1 MQLFAPAFRQLFPIL
16 LSLPFLFFSCSTE
29 VDINAEPRDIWSVYG
44 VLNPRS
50 ATQDLRIS
58 AGFLP
63 EGNAEEAAGRD
74 DLSVKGLRVVLR
86 QGSREW
92 VATEIDSV
100 AKDSGLFFPF
110 TTIYRF
116 QTAGAQA
123 LTPGLRCDLEVTK
136 ADQPEFRLTAYTF
149 VPQDLTFSSP
159 TITPG
164 PGGQRCLRQVSLDEE
179 FRVSFNTGNALGFE
193 VRAFLDYQENG
204 VAKVADYGP
213 TPMFTSGV
221 RCRSEGT
228 SMCYQFRAKEIIQA
242 FFQDMD
248 PNPNFVYTYGV
259 TEATRCNDIPAN
271 LPDDFRF
278 EVTAIDTA
286 LALYR
291 QANNPA
297 FTDLNTVRPEFTNIR
312 GEGDAIVIGLFGSIN
327 TANASGQ
334 FNACTAYLLQL
345 NNTPRPASPCEL

>member
-1 MQLFAPAFRQLFPIL
+1 MQFFASGIRLFLPALTIL
-16 LSLPFLFFSCSTE
+16 LFTIFSCSTE
-29 VDINAEPRDIWSVYG
+29 VDINAKPQDIWSVYG
-44 VLNPRS
+44 VLNPKS
-50 ATQDLRIS
+50 AVQDVRIS

-63 EGNAEEAAGRD
+63 EGNADEAAGRD

-86 QGSREW
+86 QGNREW
-92 VATEIDSV
+92 LATEIDSV
-100 AKDSGLFFPF
+100 VKDSGLFFPF

-116 QTAGAQA
+116 ETSGAQA
-123 LTPGLRCDLEVTK
+123 LLPGLRCDLEITR
-136 ADQPEFRLTAYTF
+136 ADQPEFRLTSHTF
-149 VPQDLTFSSP
+149 VPQDLAFSSP

-204 VAKVADYGP
+204 VAKVATYGP

-228 SMCYQFRAKEIIQA
+228 SMCYQFREKEIIQA

-248 PNPNFVYTYGV
+248 PNPNFNYTYGV
-259 TEATRCNDIPAN
+259 TEATRCNNIPAN

-297 FTDLNTVRPEFTNIR
+297 FTDLNTVRPEFTNIQ
-312 GEGDAIVIGLFGSIN
+312 GEGIVLGLFGSIN